1 MSPIN
6 HFLTGWALA
15 CMPAQTTVRDRAAIT
30 LAAVI
35 PDLDGIGLIAE
46 MATRNGMQPLTWWSD
61 YHHVL
66 AHNLLFG
73 LFVAL
78 LVYAWCE
85 RRVLIAAFALF
96 AFHLHLV
103 EDLLVGRD
111 TSGSPWSIS
120 YLYPFS
126 STEFFWSGQL
136 ALNAWPNF
144 IVALLLLSFTLQ
156 QAWRYGYSP
165 LELFSSRANSALVTS
180 LRQRWPR

>member
-35 PDLDGIGLIAE
+35 PDLDGVGLIAE

-73 LFVAL
+73 LVIAM

-103 EDLLVGRD
+103 EDLLVVGAIPLVHHGVSH
-111 TSGSPWSIS
+111 TFT
-120 YLYPFS
+120 PFHPQS
-126 STEFFWSGQL
+126 FFG
-136 ALNAWPNF
+136 
-144 IVALLLLSFTLQ
+144 V
-156 QAWRYGYSP
+156 
-165 LELFSSRANSALVTS
+165 VS
-180 LRQRWPR
+180 LH